1 MTTVLKMTLMFAEM
15 IIAVLLIT
23 VVVLQ
28 ESKTAGMGSSIGG
41 AADTFFGGKARGKDA
56 ILSRLTVIL
65 GIIFALTTLALVK
78 YLNTY

>member
-1 MTTVLKMTLMFAEM
+1 MMVEM
-15 IIAVLLIT
+15 IVSVLLIT

-28 ESKTAGMGSSIGG
+28 ESKSGGMGSSIGG

-65 GIIFALTTLALVK
+65 GVIFALVTLALVE
-78 YLNTY
+78 YLNSY

>member
-1 MTTVLKMTLMFAEM
+1 MKTVLKMTLMFAEM

-23 VVVLQ
+23 VVVL
-28 ESKTAGMGSSIGG
+28 GSSIGG

-65 GIIFALTTLALVK
+65 GIVFALTTLALVK